1 VAQVQEL
8 ALALVLGLGPAL
20 VREQGL
26 VPVLELEPALVRGP
40 ASSFL

>member
-8 ALALVLGLGPAL
+8 ARELVLVRGPAL
-20 VREQGL
+20 VQEQGL
-26 VPVLELEPALVRGP
+26 VPVLELEPVLVRGP